1 MCVPS
6 LMPPFSR
13 ANALAELSCLTVAKL
28 LVLHR
33 MAEFALGAQWEAW
46 GRRLLCLVVAGNAL
60 VLCAN
65 VASAVFWVQ
74 QVGYD
79 RAAAAALQANNTAAA
94 QASLDATTD
103 LNRSANIA
111 SSVQQFAE
119 VGMLSLVLAAFII
132 VGAACAR
139 RVRWQQ
145 LPPPPPP
152 TSPRVTPLP
161 GTPQQ
166 MRRFALELSDSA
178 GASSAALANAGR

>member
-1 MCVPS
+1 
-6 LMPPFSR
+6 MPPFSR

-33 MAEFALGAQWEAW
+33 MAEFALGGKWEAW
-46 GRRLLCLVVAGNAL
+46 GRRLLCLVVGGNA
-60 VLCAN
+60 VGLCAN

-94 QASLDATTD
+94 QESLDATTD

-119 VGMLSLVLAAFII
+119 VGVLSLVLAAFII

-139 RVRWQQ
+139 RIRCNNC
-145 LPPPPPP
+145 PPPP

-166 MRRFALELSDSA
+166 MRRFALELSDST
-178 GASSAALANAGR
+178 GASSAAVANAGR